1 MNIAKCRFA
10 YGKEICIMETITYR
24 PMEEK
29 DYLSVGEI
37 INQAFGLYRYV
48 SDEKV
53 LKCFKQQYV
62 YSCLSEATYTL
73 VAEQNDKVIGV
84 IMGNAKSDYTVLA
97 HLKYMLFTF
106 GYGIKMKYYGRKSK
120 VGIEDYK
127 RLHEIYHNFSRK
139 HKGEFDGVLTLFAVN
154 ENCRGLGVGKTLLAG
169 VLEYLKKQDVKHI
182 YLYTDTTC
190 NYGFYEYQGFERLEE
205 QSIVLTKDGHSF
217 DMDVFLYGYFV

>member
-1 MNIAKCRFA
+1 ME
-10 YGKEICIMETITYR
+10 EICIMKTITYR
-24 PMEEK
+24 PIEER

-48 SDEKV
+48 ADEKV

-97 HLKYMLFTF
+97 HLKYILFTF
-106 GYGIKMKYYGRKSK
+106 GYGIKMKYHGRKSK

-154 ENCRGLGVGKTLLAG
+154 EKCRGLGVGKTLLAG
-169 VLEYLKKQDVKHI
+169 LLEYLKKQDVKHI